1 MRVALV
7 TGAGAGIGACVA
19 RRLAAGGA
27 AVLVTDLD
35 EGAARS
41 VADAIAG
48 AGGRAAAHRLDV
60 ADDAQWTGAVAAAN
74 HLFGP
79 VAVLVGN
86 AALTAPAVMGRD
98 LGILDLEMAEWD
110 RVVGVNLRGN
120 VLGCRAVLPAMLA
133 AGNGAIVLTS
143 SILGARAGRARS
155 AYSVTKAGVDALVR
169 SIATSYGRQG
179 IRCNAVA
186 PGFVAT
192 DAMRGTASP
201 DRIRILEQLSAL
213 DRLAAPDEIA
223 AVIAFLASDA
233 ASFLTGQTVTV
244 DGGVISQ
251 LGI

>member
-7 TGAGAGIGACVA
+7 TGAGAGIGASVA
-19 RRLAAGGA
+19 GRLAAGGT

-35 EGAARS
+35 EAAARS
-41 VADAIAG
+41 VADAIVG
-48 AGGRAAAHRLDV
+48 AGGRAAAHPLDV

-74 HLFGP
+74 RLFGP

-120 VLGCRAVLPAMLA
+120 VLGCRAVLPAMLE

-143 SILGARAGRARS
+143 SILGVRAGRARS

-192 DAMRGTASP
+192 DAMRGAASP
-201 DRIRILEQLSAL
+201 GRIRALEQLSAL

-223 AVIAFLASDA
+223 AVVAFLASDA

-244 DGGVISQ
+244 DGGVTSQ